1 MGGWVLEVAKMALY
15 LSFPV
20 AAFHIFNTPEYFEKY
35 VIEKKRE
42 MYPHE
47 DQLYREEISMLFR
60 DMNSGNLKAKIE
72 KLKEIDDDRQTRK
85 GNHAADTTTAN

>member
-1 MGGWVLEVAKMALY
+1 MGGWMLEIAKMALY

-20 AAFHIFNTPEYFEKY
+20 AAFHVFNSPQYFEKY

-47 DQLYREEISMLFR
+47 DDMHREEVLQLMKDI
-60 DMNSGNLKAKIE
+60 NSGNLTNKIKQLQ
-72 KLKEIDDDRQTRK
+72 KLEFEQKSRQE
-85 GNHAADTTTAN
+85 AAAAVAAN

>member
-1 MGGWVLEVAKMALY
+1 MGGWKLEVAKMALY

-20 AAFHIFNTPEYFEKY
+20 VAFHVFNTPKYFEQY

-47 DQLYREEISMLFR
+47 STMYHEEMSELLR
-60 DMNSGNLKAKIE
+60 DMKSGNLEEKIHKYNAIE
-72 KLKEIDDDRQTRK
+72 NKKL
-85 GNHAADTTTAN
+85 NNTTTTISAN

>member
-15 LSFPV
+15 LTFPV
-20 AAFHIFNTPEYFEKY
+20 AAFHVFNSPEYFEKY

-47 DQLYREEISMLFR
+47 DELYREEVNQLFR
-60 DMNSGNLKAKIE
+60 DMNNGNLDNKIKQFNKME
-72 KLKEIDDDRQTRK
+72 SERKNRQET
-85 GNHAADTTTAN
+85 NAATATATN

>member
-20 AAFHIFNTPEYFEKY
+20 AAFHVFNSPEYFEKY

-47 DQLYREEISMLFR
+47 DQLYREEISLLFR

-72 KLKEIDDDRQTRK
+72 QLKQIDDDRQSRK
-85 GNHAADTTTAN
+85 DSQAADAAN